1 MFDKAVL
8 LKRLFDEESLQLK
21 PYTDSVG
28 KLTIGIGRNLTD
40 NGITQSEATYLCIN
54 DIDKAI
60 KDLQFYLPSFVSYP
74 DMVQLV
80 LTDMTF
86 NMGIYELLKFKNT
99 LMFIKSG
106 DYKSAAEEMLN
117 SKWAKQVGQ
126 RAIDLSEILKS
137 A

>member
-60 KDLQFYLPSFVSYP
+60 KDLQFYLPSFDSYP

>member
-1 MFDKAVL
+1 
-8 LKRLFDEESLQLK
+8 
-21 PYTDSVG
+21 
-28 KLTIGIGRNLTD
+28 
-40 NGITQSEATYLCIN
+40 
-54 DIDKAI
+54 
-60 KDLQFYLPSFVSYP
+60 
-74 DMVQLV
+74 MVQLV

-99 LMFIKSG
+99 LMFIKRG